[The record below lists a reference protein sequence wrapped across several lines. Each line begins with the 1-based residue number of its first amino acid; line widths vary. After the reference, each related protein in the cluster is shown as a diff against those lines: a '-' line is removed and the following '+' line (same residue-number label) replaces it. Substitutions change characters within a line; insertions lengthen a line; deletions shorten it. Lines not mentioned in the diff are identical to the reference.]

1 MSSSEIHLPGRR
13 QVIALLAIA
22 PLAACGFTPVYGPG
36 GTGDTVQGRISIA
49 APDSPLAF
57 SLVSRL
63 EDRIGRADTAT
74 YLLSYRI
81 ETSET
86 ALALS
91 DTDDI
96 NRINVSGTVA
106 YTVTE
111 TGSDVQVQAGEV
123 STFTAFA
130 SSGSPVAT
138 AAARRDAQERLMVA
152 LADQIAARLLAGADA
167 WADIRE

>member
-1 MSSSEIHLPGRR
+1 MSSSELPGPPPVSRPSGRR
-13 QVIALLAIA
+13 
-22 PLAACGFTPVYGPG
+22 AAG
-36 GTGDTVQGRISIA
+36 GLRLHAGLRTGRHGGAVQGRISIA

-63 EDRIGRADTAT
+63 EDRIGRADTA

-123 STFTAFA
+123 STFTAYA

-138 AAARRDAQERLMVA
+138 AAARRDAQERLMIA
-152 LADQIAARLLAGADA
+152 LADQIVARLLAGADA
-167 WADIRE
+167 WA

>member
-1 MSSSEIHLPGRR
+1 VAR
-13 QVIALLAIA
+13 
-22 PLAACGFTPVYGPG
+22 G
-36 GTGDTVQGRISIA
+36 GAVQGRISIA

-57 SLVSRL
+57 GLVSRL
-63 EDRIGRADTAT
+63 EDRIGRAEHRP

-96 NRINVSGTVA
+96 NRINVSGTDGLQGV
-106 YTVTE
+106 E

-123 STFTAFA
+123 STFTAYA

-138 AAARRDAQERLMVA
+138 AAARRDAQERLMIA
-152 LADQIAARLLAGADA
+152 LADHIVARLLAGANA
-167 WADIRE
+167 WA

>member
-1 MSSSEIHLPGRR
+1 MSSSETRPLGRR
-13 QVIALLAIA
+13 QLLALLAVA
-22 PLAACGFTPVYGPG
+22 PLAACGFTPVYGTG
-36 GTGDTVQGRISIA
+36 GTGSTVRGRVAIA
-49 APDSPLAF
+49 APDNPMAF

-63 EDRIGRADTAT
+63 EDRIGRADGGP

-81 ETSET
+81 ETSES

-96 NRINVSGTVA
+96 NRINISGTIA

-111 TGSDVQVQAGEV
+111 TLSDVQVQAGEV
-123 STFTAFA
+123 STFTAYA

-138 AAARRDAQERLMVA
+138 AAARRDAQERLMIA
-152 LADQIAARLLAGADA
+152 LADQIVARLLAGADA
-167 WADIRE
+167 WA